1 MTTYKLTLAQKTL
14 IEKARNVGNS
24 EMAVPLSSEVCAYLC
39 GVVVKDLKIR
49 SKVSEIPRDLPPFFE
64 TWPVSSLTLTG
75 IPFEDLAAKVFALKP
90 DSDTYFSCL
99 ATLHKSRLKYE
110 QILQRQAFP
119 TFDQVGPRGLLQ
131 FGSLPS
137 PALAGMLYWRK
148 WLYDLDNRAAQETG
162 YLFEPILANAI
173 GGTPVS
179 AKRSPVKRQ
188 RDRGKGRQVDCVKQT
203 LAYEFK
209 MRVTIA
215 ASGQGRWGEELQ
227 FPIDCVESG
236 FTPVLVVL
244 DPTPNPK
251 LTELVKAFDEA
262 GGQTFIGDAAWQHLE
277 AQAGPVMSV
286 FLERY
291 VRQPLAALLSD
302 APDPLPPMTVRVA
315 DGGNVEFKVGN
326 DKLRVERTGDLI
338 DADEEDMPDDVSD

>member
-1 MTTYKLTLAQKTL
+1 MNERTLTLAQKAL

-24 EMAVPLSSEVCAYLC
+24 EMAVPLSDAACSYLC
-39 GVVVKDLKIR
+39 CIVAEDLGLR
-49 SKVSEIPRDLPPFFE
+49 SELPRDVESIPPFLE
-64 TWPVSSLTLTG
+64 TWPVSSLAVEG
-75 IPFEDLAAKVFALKP
+75 VPFEKLAAKILSLKQ
-90 DSDTYFSCL
+90 DSDIYFSCL
-99 ATLHKSRLKYE
+99 ASLHKSRLKYE

-131 FGSLPS
+131 FGSLPPS
-137 PALAGMLYWRK
+137 ALAGVLYWRK

-162 YLFEPILANAI
+162 YLFEPILASAI

-188 RDRGKGRQVDCVKQT
+188 QDRNKGRQVDCIKGT

-227 FPIDCVESG
+227 FPVDCVESG
-236 FTPVLVVL
+236 FTPILVVL

-251 LTELVKAFDEA
+251 LNDLVREFERL
-262 GGQTFIGDAAWQHLE
+262 GGKSFVGDAAWQHLE

-291 VRQPLAALLSD
+291 VRQPLTMILD
-302 APDPLPPMTVRVA
+302 EAPDRLPPMTVRMTET
-315 DGGNVEFKVGN
+315 GNVEFKVGN
-326 DKLRVERTGDLI
+326 DSFEIERAEDLI
-338 DADEEDMPDDVSD
+338 DAETEDLPDDISD

>member
-1 MTTYKLTLAQKTL
+1 MTTNGLTLAQKTL

-24 EMAVPLSSEVCAYLC
+24 EMAVPLSTEVCAYLC
-39 GVVVKDLKIR
+39 GVIVKDLDLV
-49 SKVSEIPRDLPPFFE
+49 SKVSETLRDLPPFFE

-75 IPFEDLAAKVFALKP
+75 TSFEDLAAKVFALVP

-99 ATLHKSRLKYE
+99 ATLHKGRLKYE

-119 TFDQVGPRGLLQ
+119 TFDQIGPRGLLQ

-179 AKRSPVKRQ
+179 ATRSPVKRQ
-188 RDRGKGRQVDCVKQT
+188 HDRQRGRQVDCVKQT
-203 LAYEFK
+203 SAYEFK
-209 MRVTIA
+209 LRVTMA
-215 ASGQGRWGEELQ
+215 ASGQGRWGEEIQ
-227 FPIDCVESG
+227 FPIDCVASG
-236 FTPVLVVL
+236 FTPMLIVL

-251 LTELVKAFDEA
+251 LAELIKAFDEV
-262 GGQTFIGDAAWQHLE
+262 GGQTFVGESAWQHLA

-291 VRQPLAALLSD
+291 VRKPLAALLNS
-302 APDPLPPMTVRVA
+302 APAPLPTMTMQVVE
-315 DGGNVEFKVGN
+315 GGNVEFKVGH
-326 DKLRVERTGDLI
+326 DKLLIERTGALVEADQEDL
-338 DADEEDMPDDVSD
+338 PDDISD

>member
-1 MTTYKLTLAQKTL
+1 MTTHKLTLAQKTL

-39 GVVVKDLKIR
+39 GIVVQDLDL
-49 SKVSEIPRDLPPFFE
+49 VSHVPEIPQDLPAFFE
-64 TWPVSSLTLTG
+64 TWPVSSLKLVG
-75 IPFEDLAAKVFALKP
+75 IPFEDLAAKVFSIKP

-137 PALAGMLYWRK
+137 PALATMLYWRK

-173 GGTPVS
+173 GGTPIS
-179 AKRSPVKRQ
+179 AKRSPIKRQ
-188 RDRGKGRQVDCVKQT
+188 ADGGKGRQVDCVKQK

-209 MRVTIA
+209 IRVTIA

-227 FPIDCVESG
+227 FPIDCNGSG
-236 FTPVLVVL
+236 FTPILVVL

-251 LTELVKAFDEA
+251 LTELVKAFTEA
-262 GGQTFIGDAAWQHLE
+262 GGQTFVGDSAWQHLE
-277 AQAGPVMSV
+277 SQAGPVMSV

-291 VRQPLAALLSD
+291 VRKPLAALLND
-302 APDPLPPMTVRVA
+302 APDPLPPMTMRMIEK
-315 DGGNVEFKVGN
+315 GVEFEVGD
-326 DKLRVERTGDLI
+326 DKLRIERGDQLL
-338 DADEEDMPDDVSD
+338 DADQEGMPDDVSD

>member
-1 MTTYKLTLAQKTL
+1 MTNSVLSQAQKTL
-14 IEKARNVGNS
+14 IERARNVGNS
-24 EMAVPLSSEVCAYLC
+24 EMAVPLSPEVCAYLC
-39 GVVVKDLKIR
+39 GVIINDLGLA
-49 SKVSEIPRDLPPFFE
+49 SSFPEITQVIPPFFE
-64 TWPVSSLTLTG
+64 TWPVSTLALG
-75 IPFEDLAAKVFALKP
+75 GLPFEDLAARIFTLMP

-137 PALAGMLYWRK
+137 PALSGILYWRK

-179 AKRSPVKRQ
+179 AQRSPVKRQ
-188 RDRGKGRQVDCVKQT
+188 GNSGKGRQVDCVKQR

-209 MRVTIA
+209 LRVTIA

-227 FPIDCVESG
+227 FPVDCIESG

-251 LTELVKAFDEA
+251 LTELVAAFEDV
-262 GGQTFIGDAAWQHLE
+262 GGQTYVGDSAWQHLE
-277 AQAGPVMSV
+277 DQAGPVMSV

-291 VRQPLAALLSD
+291 VRQPLAELIGAV
-302 APDPLPPMTVRVA
+302 PDPLPPMTVSMIA
-315 DGGNVEFKVGN
+315 GGIVEFKIGN
-326 DKLRVERTGDLI
+326 DTLQVER
-338 DADEEDMPDDVSD
+338 AEEVFEAGQQQLPDDVSD

>member
-1 MTTYKLTLAQKTL
+1 MATYKLTLAQKTL

-24 EMAVPLSSEVCAYLC
+24 EMAVPLSAEVCAYLC
-39 GVVVKDLKIR
+39 GVVAKDLNL
-49 SKVSEIPRDLPPFFE
+49 VSQVPEVPQDLPAFFE
-64 TWPVSSLTLTG
+64 TWPVSSLTLAG
-75 IPFEDLAAKVFALKP
+75 IPFDDLAAKVFALKP

-188 RDRGKGRQVDCVKQT
+188 SDRGKGRQVDCVKQK

-209 MRVTIA
+209 IRVTIA

-227 FPIDCVESG
+227 FPIDCVGSG

-244 DPTPNPK
+244 DPIPNPK
-251 LTELVKAFDEA
+251 LTDLVQAFNDA
-262 GGQTFIGDAAWQHLE
+262 GGQTFVGDSAWQHLE
-277 AQAGPVMSV
+277 DQAGPVMSV

-291 VRQPLAALLSD
+291 VRQPLAALLND
-302 APDPLPPMTVRVA
+302 APVPLPPMTVRMA
-315 DGGNVEFKVGN
+315 EGGNVEFEVGN
-326 DKLRVERTGDLI
+326 DKLRVERTGELVDG
-338 DADEEDMPDDVSD
+338 DPQDMPDDVSD

>member
-1 MTTYKLTLAQKTL
+1 MTTYHLTLSQKTL

-24 EMAVPLSSEVCAYLC
+24 EMAVPLSPDVCAYLC
-39 GVVVKDLKIR
+39 GVIINDLGIIAEFP
-49 SKVSEIPRDLPPFFE
+49 EIPKNLPPFFE
-64 TWPVSSLTLTG
+64 TWPVSSLMLNRVS
-75 IPFEDLAAKVFALKP
+75 FEVLATKMFALKP

-137 PALAGMLYWRK
+137 PALAGLLYWRK

-179 AKRSPVKRQ
+179 STRSPVKRKG
-188 RDRGKGRQVDCVKQT
+188 DRGKGRQVDCVKQN

-227 FPIDCVESG
+227 FPVDCIESG

-251 LTELVKAFDEA
+251 LTELVKAFNDS
-262 GGQTFIGDAAWQHLE
+262 GGKTYVGEQAWQHLE
-277 AQAGPVMSV
+277 NQAGPVMSV
-286 FLERY
+286 FLEHY
-291 VRQPLAALLSD
+291 VKQPLLLLLNE
-302 APDPLPPMTVRVA
+302 APDLLPPMTVKLA
-315 DGGNVEFKVGN
+315 NDGNVEFIVGN
-326 DKLRVERTGDLI
+326 DTLKVERAGDLL
-338 DADEEDMPDDVSD
+338 DSQTKDLPDDISD

>member
-1 MTTYKLTLAQKTL
+1 MTTDKLTLAQKTL
-14 IEKARNVGNS
+14 IEKARNVGNT
-24 EMAVPLSSEVCAYLC
+24 EMAVPLSPEVCAYLC
-39 GVVVKDLKIR
+39 GVVVKDLDLV
-49 SKVSEIPRDLPPFFE
+49 SKFPEIPPNLPAFFE
-64 TWPVSSLTLTG
+64 THPISSLALAG
-75 IPFEDLAAKVFALKP
+75 IPFDDLAAKVFSLKP

-137 PALAGMLYWRK
+137 PALAALLYWRK

-188 RDRGKGRQVDCVKQT
+188 RDRGKGRQVDCLKQN

-209 MRVTIA
+209 IRVTIA
-215 ASGQGRWGEELQ
+215 ASGQARWGEELQ
-227 FPIDCVESG
+227 FPIDCVGSG

-251 LTELVKAFDEA
+251 LTELVKAFNEA
-262 GGQTFIGDAAWQHLE
+262 GGQTFVGDAAWQHLE

-286 FLERY
+286 FLEQY
-291 VRQPLAALLSD
+291 VRRPLAALLNE
-302 APDPLPPMTVRVA
+302 AQDPLPPMTVRMA
-315 DGGNVEFKVGN
+315 EGGDVEFEVGN
-326 DKLRVERTGDLI
+326 DRLRVERTGALL
-338 DADEEDMPDDVSD
+338 DADQGDMPDDVSD

>member
-1 MTTYKLTLAQKTL
+1 MAKYRLTLSQKTL

-24 EMAVPLSSEVCAYLC
+24 EMAVPLSPETCACLC
-39 GVVVKDLKIR
+39 GIVARDLDLI
-49 SKVSEIPRDLPPFFE
+49 SEIPEISSDLPPIFE
-64 TWPVSSLTLTG
+64 TWPVSSLTIGG
-75 IPFEDLAAKVFALKP
+75 ILFEDLAAKVFSLRP

-119 TFDQVGPRGLLQ
+119 TFDQVGPRSLLQ

-137 PALAGMLYWRK
+137 PALTGMIHWRK

-173 GGTPVS
+173 GGIPVS
-179 AKRSPVKRQ
+179 AKRSPVKRKS
-188 RDRGKGRQVDCVKQT
+188 DRGKGRQVDCVKQN

-227 FPIDCVESG
+227 FPTDCIESG

-244 DPTPNPK
+244 DPTPNQK
-251 LTELVKAFDEA
+251 LSELVKVFNDA
-262 GGQTFIGDAAWQHLE
+262 GGETYIGESAWEHLE
-277 AQAGPVMSV
+277 VQAGPVMSV

-291 VRQPLAALLSD
+291 VRKPLSLLLDDTHDS
-302 APDPLPPMTVRVA
+302 LPPMTVRFVN
-315 DGGNVEFKVGN
+315 DRDIEFVIGN
-326 DKLRVERTGDLI
+326 DKLCIERAGDLF
-338 DADEEDMPDDVSD
+338 DGQPEYLPDDVSD

>member
-1 MTTYKLTLAQKTL
+1 
-14 IEKARNVGNS
+14 
-24 EMAVPLSSEVCAYLC
+24 MAVPLSEETCAYLC
-39 GVVVKDLKIR
+39 AVVV
-49 SKVSEIPRDLPPFFE
+49 RDLSLVSQIPEASLDIPPFFE
-64 TWPVSSLTLTG
+64 TWPISSLTLGG
-75 IPFEDLAAKVFALKP
+75 ISFEDLAAKVFALKP

-162 YLFEPILANAI
+162 YLFEPILANSI

-188 RDRGKGRQVDCVKQT
+188 RDRSKGRQVDCIKQN

-227 FPIDCVESG
+227 FPVDCIESG
-236 FTPVLVVL
+236 YSPVLVVL
-244 DPTPNPK
+244 DPTANPK
-251 LTELVKAFDEA
+251 LTELVDAFNKV
-262 GGQTFIGDAAWQHLE
+262 GGQTYVGDSAWQHLE

-286 FLERY
+286 FLEQY
-291 VRQPLAALLSD
+291 VRQPLTSLLNEV
-302 APDPLPPMTVRVA
+302 PKTLPPMTVRLA
-315 DGGNVEFKVGN
+315 DGGTVEFEVGS
-326 DKLRVERTGDLI
+326 DKLHIERSSDLVESEQEDL
-338 DADEEDMPDDVSD
+338 PDDISD

>member
-1 MTTYKLTLAQKTL
+1 MPTFKLTLAQKTL
-14 IEKARNVGNS
+14 IEKARNVGSS
-24 EMAVPLSSEVCAYLC
+24 EMAVPISAEVCAYLC
-39 GVVVKDLKIR
+39 GVVAKDLNLVSKIPE
-49 SKVSEIPRDLPPFFE
+49 VPQDLPEFFE

-75 IPFEDLAAKVFALKP
+75 IPFEGLAAKVFALKA
-90 DSDTYFSCL
+90 DADTFFSCL

-131 FGSLPS
+131 FGSLP
-137 PALAGMLYWRK
+137 PAALTAMLYWRK

-188 RDRGKGRQVDCVKQT
+188 DDRGKGRQIDCVKES

-209 MRVTIA
+209 IRVTIA

-227 FPIDCVESG
+227 FPVDCVESG

-244 DPTPNPK
+244 DPTPNTK
-251 LTELVKAFDEA
+251 LTELVRAFLEA
-262 GGQTFIGDAAWQHLE
+262 GGQAFVGDSAWEHLE
-277 AQAGPVMSV
+277 DQAGPVMSV

-291 VRQPLAALLSD
+291 VRQPLAALLND
-302 APDPLPPMTVRVA
+302 APVSLPPMTVRIA
-315 DGGNVEFKVGN
+315 KGGNVEFEVGN
-326 DKLRVERTGDLI
+326 DRLQVERSGDPV
-338 DADEEDMPDDVSD
+338 DAEPADMPDDVSD

>member
-1 MTTYKLTLAQKTL
+1 MPAYRLSLAQKSL

-24 EMAVPLSSEVCAYLC
+24 EMAVPLSSEVCTYLC
-39 GVVVKDLKIR
+39 GVIV
-49 SKVSEIPRDLPPFFE
+49 RDLGLNSRFPEVPKNLLPFFE
-64 TWPVSSLTLTG
+64 TWPISSLML
-75 IPFEDLAAKVFALKP
+75 PSVSFDDLAAKLFALQA

-131 FGSLPS
+131 FGSLS
-137 PALAGMLYWRK
+137 SASLAGMLHWRK

-188 RDRGKGRQVDCVKQT
+188 NDRLKGRQVDCLKGT

-227 FPIDCVESG
+227 FPVDCVESG
-236 FTPVLVVL
+236 FEPVLIVL

-251 LTELVKAFDEA
+251 LTELVKVFTKVGGKTFVGEEA
-262 GGQTFIGDAAWQHLE
+262 WSHLE
-277 AQAGPVMSV
+277 REAGPVMSV
-286 FLERY
+286 FLDRY
-291 VRQPLAALLSD
+291 VRTPLASLLSQTQSQ
-302 APDPLPPMTVRVA
+302 LPTMTLRVA
-315 DGGNVEFKVGN
+315 DNGDVEFEIGEEQLSVQRSG
-326 DKLRVERTGDLI
+326 EPIYGDPS
-338 DADEEDMPDDVSD
+338 AMPDDVSD

>member
-1 MTTYKLTLAQKTL
+1 MPTYALTLAQKTL
-14 IEKARNVGNS
+14 IEKARNVGSS
-24 EMAVPLSSEVCAYLC
+24 EMAVPLSSDVCAYLC
-39 GVVVKDLKIR
+39 GIVAKDLNI
-49 SKVSEIPRDLPPFFE
+49 VAEIPEIPSNLPAFFG
-64 TWPVSSLTLTG
+64 TWPVSSLSLVG
-75 IPFEDLAAKVFALKP
+75 IHFEDLAAKVFALKP

-131 FGSLPS
+131 FGNLPS

-162 YLFEPILANAI
+162 YLFEPILASAI
-173 GGTPVS
+173 GGTSVS

-188 RDRGKGRQVDCVKQT
+188 SDRRKGRQVDCVKQK

-209 MRVTIA
+209 LRVTIA

-227 FPIDCVESG
+227 FPVDCVDSG

-251 LTELVKAFDEA
+251 LSDLVKAFHDV
-262 GGQTFIGDAAWQHLE
+262 GGQTFVGDSAWRHLE
-277 AQAGPVMSV
+277 SEAGPVMSI

-291 VRQPLAALLSD
+291 VRQPLLALLND
-302 APDPLPPMTVRVA
+302 TPDPLPPMTVRMTG
-315 DGGNVEFKVGN
+315 DGSVESEVGSET
-326 DKLRVERTGDLI
+326 LRVERSLDLVET
-338 DADEEDMPDDVSD
+338 DPEDMPDDVSD

>member
-1 MTTYKLTLAQKTL
+1 MSTYKLTLAQRTL

-39 GVVVKDLKIR
+39 GVVAKDLNLGAE
-49 SKVSEIPRDLPPFFE
+49 VPEIPQDLPAFFE
-64 TWPVSSLTLTG
+64 TWPVSALTLVG
-75 IPFEDLAAKVFALKP
+75 IPFEDLAAKVFALKR

-188 RDRGKGRQVDCVKQT
+188 GDPAKGRQVDCVKQK
-203 LAYEFK
+203 LVYEFK
-209 MRVTIA
+209 IRVTIA

-227 FPIDCVESG
+227 FPTDCVGSG

-251 LTELVKAFDEA
+251 LTDLVKAFDEV
-262 GGQTFIGDAAWQHLE
+262 GGQTYIGDSAWQHLE

-291 VRQPLAALLSD
+291 VRQPLSALLKD
-302 APDPLPPMTVRVA
+302 VPDLLPPMTVRVA
-315 DGGNVEFKVGN
+315 AGGNVEFEIGK
-326 DKLRVERTGDLI
+326 DKLRVERTGEPVN
-338 DADEEDMPDDVSD
+338 ADQEDMPDDVSD

>member
-1 MTTYKLTLAQKTL
+1 MTTPRLTLAQKTL

-24 EMAVPLSSEVCAYLC
+24 EMAVPLSAEVCAYLC
-39 GVVVKDLKIR
+39 GVVVKDLNLVAEVPEVPK
-49 SKVSEIPRDLPPFFE
+49 DLPQFFE
-64 TWPVSSLTLTG
+64 TWPVSSLTLG
-75 IPFEDLAAKVFALKP
+75 GVSFEDLAAKVFALKP

-99 ATLHKSRLKYE
+99 AALHKSRLKYE

-137 PALAGMLYWRK
+137 PALAGMLFWRK
-148 WLYDLDNRAAQETG
+148 WLYDLDNRAGQETG

-179 AKRSPVKRQ
+179 
-188 RDRGKGRQVDCVKQT
+188 KGRQVDCVKQK

-227 FPIDCVESG
+227 FPVDCIESG

-251 LTELVKAFDEA
+251 LSELVKVFDEA
-262 GGQTFIGDAAWQHLE
+262 GGHTFVGESAWQHLE

-291 VRQPLAALLSD
+291 VRQPLASLISE
-302 APDPLPPMTVRVA
+302 APDPLPPMTVRLL
-315 DGGNVEFKVGN
+315 DGGDIEFKVGN
-326 DKLRVERTGDLI
+326 DKLRIERAEDLV
-338 DADEEDMPDDVSD
+338 DGEQEDLPDDVSD

>member
-1 MTTYKLTLAQKTL
+1 MTTHALTLAQRTL

-24 EMAVPLSSEVCAYLC
+24 AMAVPLSSEVCAYLC
-39 GVVVKDLKIR
+39 GVVVKDLDLVSKIP
-49 SKVSEIPRDLPPFFE
+49 EIPQELPSFFE
-64 TWPVSSLTLTG
+64 TWPVSSLKLRG
-75 IPFEDLAAKVFALKP
+75 IAFEDLAAKVFALKP
-90 DSDTYFSCL
+90 DADTYFSCL

-119 TFDQVGPRGLLQ
+119 TFDQIGPRGLLQ
-131 FGSLPS
+131 FGGLPP
-137 PALAGMLYWRK
+137 PALSGMLYWRK

-188 RDRGKGRQVDCVKQT
+188 RNNGKGRQIDCVKQT

-227 FPIDCVESG
+227 FPIDCSTSG

-251 LTELVKAFDEA
+251 LTEIVKAFNNA
-262 GGQTFIGDAAWQHLE
+262 GGRAYVGESAWEHLE
-277 AQAGPVMSV
+277 TQAGPVMSV

-291 VRQPLAALLSD
+291 MRQPILSLMN
-302 APDPLPPMTVRVA
+302 ATHDPLPPITVKRTD
-315 DGGNVEFKVGN
+315 DGHVSFIIGN
-326 DKLRVERTGDLI
+326 DELRVERASDLLNSQP
-338 DADEEDMPDDVSD
+338 ENLPDDISD

>member
-1 MTTYKLTLAQKTL
+1 M
-14 IEKARNVGNS
+14 
-24 EMAVPLSSEVCAYLC
+24 
-39 GVVVKDLKIR
+39 
-49 SKVSEIPRDLPPFFE
+49 
-64 TWPVSSLTLTG
+64 
-75 IPFEDLAAKVFALKP
+75 
-90 DSDTYFSCL
+90 
-99 ATLHKSRLKYE
+99 KYE

-119 TFDQVGPRGLLQ
+119 TFDQVGLRGLLQ

-137 PALAGMLYWRK
+137 PALSGMLYWRK

-179 AKRSPVKRQ
+179 AKRSPVR
-188 RDRGKGRQVDCVKQT
+188 RENDRRKGRQVDCVKQK

-227 FPIDCVESG
+227 FPTDCVSSG

-251 LTELVKAFDEA
+251 LTELLNAFDEV
-262 GGQTFIGDAAWQHLE
+262 GGQTFVGDSAWQHLE
-277 AQAGPVMSV
+277 AQAGSVMSV

-291 VRQPLAALLSD
+291 IRQPLAALLSN
-302 APDPLPPMTVRVA
+302 APDLLPPMTVRRV
-315 DGGNVEFKVGN
+315 DGGNIEFEVGN
-326 DKLRVERTGDLI
+326 DKLRVERGGELI
-338 DADEEDMPDDVSD
+338 DTEPEDMPDDISD

>member
-1 MTTYKLTLAQKTL
+1 MTKYQLTLAQKTL

-24 EMAVPLSSEVCAYLC
+24 EMAVPLSAEVCAYLC
-39 GVVVKDLKIR
+39 GIVIRDLDLLPEFP
-49 SKVSEIPRDLPPFFE
+49 EIPRDLPPFFE
-64 TWPVSSLTLTG
+64 TWPVSSLTLSS
-75 IPFEDLAAKVFALKP
+75 IQFETLAAKVFSILP

-99 ATLHKSRLKYE
+99 ATLHKSRMKYE

-119 TFDQVGPRGLLQ
+119 TFDQVGPRVLLQ
-131 FGSLPS
+131 YGSMPIS
-137 PALAGMLYWRK
+137 ALAGMLFWRK
-148 WLYDLDNRAAQETG
+148 WLYDIDNRAAQETG

-179 AKRSPVKRQ
+179 ARRSPVKRQ
-188 RDRGKGRQVDCVKQT
+188 NDKGKGRQVDCIKDS

-227 FPIDCVESG
+227 FPVDCIESG

-251 LTELVKAFDEA
+251 LSDLVETFTEV
-262 GGQTFIGDAAWQHLE
+262 GGQTFVGESAWHHLE
-277 AQAGPVMSV
+277 SQAGPVMSI

-291 VRQPLAALLSD
+291 VRQPLASLLSVSSSTLN
-302 APDPLPPMTVRVA
+302 PLTVNLTA
-315 DGGNVEFKVGN
+315 CGDIEFRIG
-326 DKLRVERTGDLI
+326 DERLQITRSGEPI
-338 DADEEDMPDDVSD
+338 EAEQEIHPDDVSD